1 MAAPARGGLGRSA
14 PSAERV
20 DHARRA
26 MVKEH
31 IPERRPIGFSKG
43 TLQN

>member
-1 MAAPARGGLGRSA
+1 MAAPTRGGLGRSA

-26 MVKEH
+26 MVKER
-31 IPERRPIGFSKG
+31 IPERRLIGFSKG
-43 TLQN
+43 TLHY